1 MQAARTML
9 IVDDTRLAR
18 MMIRG
23 FVAQTY
29 PDWTIL
35 EAQDGAAAL
44 AQVDAR
50 SDAEPIDV
58 MTIDLNMP
66 GMDGLT
72 LATTLRQ
79 KYPNAHIALVTANI
93 QDRVQRRV
101 QDAGLGFIPKPI
113 TEDKILTFLAHAEP
127 DHA

>member
-1 MQAARTML
+1 MATARTML
-9 IVDDTRLAR
+9 VVDDARLAR

-23 FVAQTY
+23 FVSNTY

-35 EAQDGAAAL
+35 EAQDGTEAL
-44 AQVDAR
+44 AQVEAR
-50 SDAEPIDV
+50 SDAGPIDV

-79 KYPNAHIALVTANI
+79 KYPGAHIALVTANI
-93 QDRVQRRV
+93 QDRVQCRA
-101 QDAGLGFIPKPI
+101 QEAGLGFIPKPI
-113 TEDKILTFLAHAEP
+113 TEDKILTFLAHLEQ

>member
-35 EAQDGAAAL
+35 EAQDGSSAL
-44 AQVDAR
+44 A
-50 SDAEPIDV
+50 
-58 MTIDLNMP
+58 
-66 GMDGLT
+66 
-72 LATTLRQ
+72 
-79 KYPNAHIALVTANI
+79 
-93 QDRVQRRV
+93 

-113 TEDKILTFLAHAEP
+113 T
-127 DHA
+127 

>member
-23 FVAQTY
+23 FVAQTS

-35 EAQDGAAAL
+35 EAQDGSAA
-44 AQVDAR
+44 
-50 SDAEPIDV
+50 
-58 MTIDLNMP
+58 
-66 GMDGLT
+66 
-72 LATTLRQ
+72 
-79 KYPNAHIALVTANI
+79 
-93 QDRVQRRV
+93 RV

>member
-1 MQAARTML
+1 MTVWGADVVGRF
-9 IVDDTRLAR
+9 DERLR
-18 MMIRG
+18 R
-23 FVAQTY
+23 QEE
-29 PDWTIL
+29 DRW
-35 EAQDGAAAL
+35 
-44 AQVDAR
+44 
-50 SDAEPIDV
+50 
-58 MTIDLNMP
+58 
-66 GMDGLT
+66 
-72 LATTLRQ
+72 Q